1 MAESNDKAVKS
12 AENAYAA
19 AAAAAEPAKSEIVSA
34 EAAPVTPDQPVTS
47 EAPTGAPPA
56 KKATAPKRKPAR
68 RAAAKTTSKPAIQ
81 KPVAKVRRT
90 VSKPRRVPV
99 SKAKPASVNAPVLT
113 IPELKEKIMAT
124 AKTTT
129 DFTKPFTDAVSE
141 MQSKAKAAYD
151 KGAEL
156 AAEATEFTKGNVEA
170 LVESGKVYAA
180 GVQGFSK
187 SYVEEAKSA
196 YETLTGDLKELAAVK
211 SPAELFQLQA
221 KLARRNFDTLVAYSS
236 KNTDAAL
243 KLANETFAP
252 ISGRISLA
260 AEKISKAA

>member
-1 MAESNDKAVKS
+1 MKRRTLLASAGAALAGGPPSARAATVVGVTKTEILIGHTIPYSGPASAYGVIGKGHAAFFKRLNEQGGIAGRKVNFVSLDDGYSPPKTVEMVRRLVEQDQVAFLFNTLGTPNNLAIWDDTND
-12 AENAYAA
+12 ECMPQLLNG
-19 AAAAAEPAKSEIVSA
+19 
-34 EAAPVTPDQPVTS
+34 
-47 EAPTGAPPA
+47 TGAPQWGDVGNHPW
-56 KKATAPKRKPAR
+56 
-68 RAAAKTTSKPAIQ
+68 TTGMQ
-81 KPVAKVRRT
+81 
-90 VSKPRRVPV
+90 
-99 SKAKPASVNAPVLT
+99 L
-113 IPELKEKIMAT
+113 
-124 AKTTT
+124 
-129 DFTKPFTDAVSE
+129 DYVSE
-141 MQSKAKAAYD
+141 AGLWVQWLQAEHPDATKIAAVAFNND
-151 KGAEL
+151 FG
-156 AAEATEFTKGNVEA
+156 
-170 LVESGKVYAA
+170 
-180 GVQGFSK
+180 K

>member
-1 MAESNDKAVKS
+1 MAESADKAAKS
-12 AENAYAA
+12 AEDAYAA
-19 AAAAAEPAKSEIVSA
+19 AAAAVPARSEISEA
-34 EAAPVTPDQPVTS
+34 GAAPVVFDQPATREASAKATS
-47 EAPTGAPPA
+47 AKAKSKPVSKKPA
-56 KKATAPKRKPAR
+56 KTKRRTISRPR
-68 RAAAKTTSKPAIQ
+68 RAPA
-81 KPVAKVRRT
+81 P
-90 VSKPRRVPV
+90 
-99 SKAKPASVNAPVLT
+99 KAKPAGAATPVPT
-113 IPELKEKIMAT
+113 IAELKDKIMAT
-124 AKTTT
+124 AKTT
-129 DFTKPFTDAVSE
+129 DFSKPFTDAVSE
-141 MQSKAKAAYD
+141 FQSKAKAAYD

-156 AAEATEFTKGNVEA
+156 AAEASDFAKGNAEA

-180 GVQGFSK
+180 GVQGFGK

>member
-1 MAESNDKAVKS
+1 MAESSDKAVKS
-12 AENAYAA
+12 AEEAYAA
-19 AAAAAEPAKSEIVSA
+19 AAASVDPARSQIVPA
-34 EAAPVTPDQPVTS
+34 EAAPVTPDQPVVS
-47 EAPTGAPPA
+47 ETPARVPPA
-56 KKATAPKRKPAR
+56 AKATAPKRKPAR
-68 RAAAKTTSKPAIQ
+68 KPAARKTSKPAAQ
-81 KPVAKVRRT
+81 KPVVKVRRI
-90 VSKPRRVPV
+90 VSKPRRASGP
-99 SKAKPASVNAPVLT
+99 KAKPASVNTPVLT

-124 AKTTT
+124 AKTT
-129 DFTKPFTDAVSE
+129 DFTQPFTDAASE
-141 MQSKAKAAYD
+141 VQSKAKAAYD

-180 GVQGFSK
+180 GVQGFGK

-221 KLARRNFDTLVAYSS
+221 KLARRNFDALVAYSS

-243 KLANETFAP
+243 KLANEAFAP